1 MCINNVTKATTS
13 SASATGDDQETDGD
27 VQQHDGTNAKPNNVF
42 HALQQSSGD
51 DFLGDHDGSN
61 GAMDTSDS
69 SSSSTN
75 HTHIVDN
82 TPTRMVL
89 DAVALANLEVL
100 QNNFDRTE
108 KGSLWAFVNRTKTLF
123 GSRLLKDWVCRPLF
137 RVSEIQSRAAA
148 VEELMNTFSTE
159 STSARTL
166 LKTVPDLERLLARVH
181 SNGLKKKGSGLQ
193 EHPDA
198 RAVMYEMPRY
208 NDRKIRDFSDVLAGF
223 EVVLKVM
230 NGFQQGQERDNITSA
245 VLQRILLS
253 PIPANTNNTATA
265 NSKGVKGMFPKEE
278 ITKSLQYF
286 RTIFDEKQAK
296 KDGNIKPRP
305 GIDAEYDQAKATL
318 ADLERSLEEYLRDMK
333 KKIGVSDLK
342 YWGTNKDRYQIEVP
356 IASTGKVPKDWTSK
370 SQKKTHRRYWT
381 REIEQMLGQLVDAEE
396 RIATAQKDTLRRVF
410 EKFDEQRNVW
420 NDALR
425 CTATL
430 DALLSLADISS
441 APRYVWPVLV
451 EDRSS
456 DNDEGVDKDAM
467 DVSSSSSSSSSLS
480 SSRTSTAT
488 RGPLLDIQAGP
499 IFPIPH
505 YPHPTLTY
513 LTLTLPHLTLPL
525 T

>member
-1 MCINNVTKATTS
+1 MQS
-13 SASATGDDQETDGD
+13 
-27 VQQHDGTNAKPNNVF
+27 KPANVF
-42 HALQQSSGD
+42 HALQQSSSGD
-51 DFLGDHDGSN
+51 DFLGDGDGGS
-61 GAMDTSDS
+61 GGDVDASDPSS
-69 SSSSTN
+69 SSSSTS
-75 HTHIVDN
+75 HSHVVDN

-137 RVSEIQSRAAA
+137 RGSEIQSRAAA
-148 VEELMNTFSTE
+148 VEELMTDLHTE

-181 SNGLKKKGSGLQ
+181 SNGLKKKGSGSQ

-198 RAVMYEMPRY
+198 RAVMYETPRY

-230 NGFQQGQERDNITSA
+230 NGYQQGQERNHITSA

-253 PIPANTNNTATA
+253 PTPANTSTTTNKAA
-265 NSKGVKGMFPKEE
+265 KGMFPKEE
-278 ITKSLQYF
+278 IAKSLQYF

-318 ADLERSLEEYLRDMK
+318 ADLERNLEEYLREMK
-333 KKIGVSDLK
+333 KKIGVTDLK

-381 REIEQMLGQLVDAEE
+381 REIEHMLGQLVEAEE
-396 RIATAQKDTLRRVF
+396 RIAAAQKDTLRRVF
-410 EKFDEQRNVW
+410 EKFDEQRSVW

-451 EDRSS
+451 EEKGSV
-456 DNDEGVDKDAM
+456 NDESSDKDAM
-467 DVSSSSSSSSSLS
+467 EVSSSSSP
-480 SSRTSTAT
+480 RATT
-488 RGPLLDIQAGP
+488 RGPLLDIQAGD
-499 IFPIPH
+499 
-505 YPHPTLTY
+505 YS
-513 LTLTLPHLTLPL
+513 LP
-525 T
+525 

>member
-1 MCINNVTKATTS
+1 
-13 SASATGDDQETDGD
+13 
-27 VQQHDGTNAKPNNVF
+27 
-42 HALQQSSGD
+42 
-51 DFLGDHDGSN
+51 
-61 GAMDTSDS
+61 
-69 SSSSTN
+69 
-75 HTHIVDN
+75 
-82 TPTRMVL
+82 
-89 DAVALANLEVL
+89 
-100 QNNFDRTE
+100 
-108 KGSLWAFVNRTKTLF
+108 
-123 GSRLLKDWVCRPLF
+123 
-137 RVSEIQSRAAA
+137 
-148 VEELMNTFSTE
+148 
-159 STSARTL
+159 
-166 LKTVPDLERLLARVH
+166 
-181 SNGLKKKGSGLQ
+181 
-193 EHPDA
+193 
-198 RAVMYEMPRY
+198 MYETPRY

-230 NGFQQGQERDNITSA
+230 NGFQQGQGGSDITSA

-253 PIPANTNNTATA
+253 PATANTNNTT
-265 NSKGVKGMFPKEE
+265 SKVVKGMFPKEE

-305 GIDAEYDQAKATL
+305 GIDSEYDQAKATL

-381 REIEQMLGQLVDAEE
+381 REIEQMLGQLVEAED
-396 RIATAQKDTLRRVF
+396 RIAAAQKDTLRRVF

-451 EDRSS
+451 EDKGS
-456 DNDEGVDKDAM
+456 DGDENNGADKDKDAM
-467 DVSSSSSSSSSLS
+467 DVSSSSSSSSPS
-480 SSRTSTAT
+480 SSSFCQRAVT
-488 RGPLLDIQAGP
+488 R
-499 IFPIPH
+499 H
-505 YPHPTLTY
+505 SSRY
-513 LTLTLPHLTLPL
+513 
-525 T
+525 